1 MIIYDIFDKF
11 YYLLLDLL
19 IFYENTFIIF
29 YIDNIANIKHSGMP
43 ESNQLPLEL
52 QSIALP
58 NELIPDPNNLF
69 KKSLNY

>member
-1 MIIYDIFDKF
+1 M
-11 YYLLLDLL
+11 
-19 IFYENTFIIF
+19 NIF
-29 YIDNIANIKHSGMP
+29 YIDTLVNIKHSGMP

-58 NELIPDPNNLF
+58 NELIPDPNYLF

>member
-1 MIIYDIFDKF
+1 
-11 YYLLLDLL
+11 
-19 IFYENTFIIF
+19 
-29 YIDNIANIKHSGMP
+29 MP

-69 KKSLNY
+69 KIYLNY